1 MLSDWPVKAQDDAQ
15 FRHPFSR
22 SASRGH
28 QPLLCDGSDHTRGR
42 FHQRSP
48 MHQDVDA
55 VCASDEAEDYRE
67 DVKVEPG
74 VASAAQ
80 TWHWRGRSIN
90 WRPPWPRSRS
100 RTSPTGILSA
110 ATSTSTASTAR
121 LAWVWTAAMR
131 RHDEAGEEIA
141 VGDFLEGLV
150 RHRGLQIRNMAR
162 YLTVPRRRRHTTAL
176 ATGNHLPSVVATRAS
191 ESDRARSTP
200 SGHLR

>member
-1 MLSDWPVKAQDDAQ
+1 MPSITPYFPAGYRRKRPQSVVSRARTLSG
-15 FRHPFSR
+15 
-22 SASRGH
+22 RGATDLRKENGH
-28 QPLLCDGSDHTRGR
+28 WLLERRWRC
-42 FHQRSP
+42 
-48 MHQDVDA
+48 
-55 VCASDEAEDYRE
+55 
-67 DVKVEPG
+67 
-74 VASAAQ
+74 VASATQ
-80 TWHWRGRSIN
+80 TWHWRSPFHH

-162 YLTVPRRRRHTTAL
+162 YLSRFPEGGDTPLRSRPETIFRALSPLGPRSLIVRGLRLPGTCANRRKQ
-176 ATGNHLPSVVATRAS
+176 PI
-191 ESDRARSTP
+191 
-200 SGHLR
+200 SGGGCRKRQGR